1 MKRTTSRNSYI
12 GEDIFVG
19 IDVHKKTYCVVA
31 RVNQELAKKWTAP
44 ASPTKLVE
52 QLQKFFKGAKIH
64 TAYEAGFSGFALH
77 RKLVSEGIDNIVVH
91 AAGIEV
97 AVNNRVKTD
106 KRDATKLATLLEAKR
121 LTGIRIPS
129 EKEENQRI
137 LTRTRAQLVQDL
149 TAVKNK
155 IRMKCHQMGIIDY
168 DDKRV
173 MTHKLVS
180 EILKRS
186 TCDELTIAIKA
197 YWQIWKSLAQEIKNI
212 EKELKKQSQT
222 DPHES
227 TYRSAPGVGALSARI
242 LSNELGNMAQFDNER
257 QLFSYMGL
265 TPCEFSSGEAIRR
278 GHISKQGNS
287 RLRAILVEAAWR
299 AIKIDSA
306 LAEFFNQLYPRRG
319 KARAIV
325 AVARK
330 LIGRIRAAFKQGSS
344 YQLGYSS
351 NNPGSTST
359 LNVTS

>member
-1 MKRTTSRNSYI
+1 MKRTTSKNSYI

-31 RVNQELAKKWTAP
+31 RVNQEIVKKWTAP

-91 AAGIEV
+91 AAGIEI

-106 KRDATKLATLLEAKR
+106 KRDATKLATLLEVKR
-121 LTGIRIPS
+121 LKGIRIPS
-129 EKEENQRI
+129 EQEENQRL
-137 LTRTRAQLVQDL
+137 LTRTREQLVKDR

-155 IRMKCHQMGIIDY
+155 IRMKFHQLGLIDY
-168 DDKRV
+168 DENQA
-173 MTHKLVS
+173 MTHKLVK
-180 EILKRS
+180 EILRKTKS
-186 TCDELTIAIKA
+186 KELILVIEA
-197 YWQIWKSLAQEIKNI
+197 YERIWKSLDQEIRHI

-222 DPHES
+222 DPNDC
-227 TYRSAPGVGALSARI
+227 TYRSAPGVGVLSARI
-242 LSNELGNMAQFDNER
+242 LSNELGNLAQFDNER
-257 QLFSYMGL
+257 QLFSYTGL
-265 TPCEFSSGEAIRR
+265 TPCEYSSGEAIRR

-319 KARAIV
+319 KTRAIV

-330 LIGRIRAAFKQGSS
+330 LIGRIRAAFKQGIA

-351 NNPGSTST
+351 NNPGSTSMIS
-359 LNVTS
+359 VTS

>member
-1 MKRTTSRNSYI
+1 MKRTTTQNSYI
-12 GEDIFVG
+12 GEDVFVG

-31 RVNQELAKKWTAP
+31 RVNQEVAKKWTTP
-44 ASPTKLVE
+44 ASPPKLVE
-52 QLQKFFKGAKIH
+52 QLEKFFKGAKIH

-77 RKLVSEGIDNIVVH
+77 RYLVSAGINNIVVH

-121 LTGIRIPS
+121 LKGIRIPS

-155 IRMKCHQMGIIDY
+155 IRMKCHQMGLIDY

-173 MTHKLVS
+173 MTHKLV
-180 EILKRS
+180 EEMLKRS
-186 TCDELTIAIKA
+186 TSSELTIAIKA
-197 YWQIWKSLAQEIKNI
+197 YWQIWKSLEQEIRYI
-212 EKELKKQSQT
+212 EKELSKQAQT
-222 DPHES
+222 DPNEK
-227 TYRSAPGVGALSARI
+227 TYRSAPGVGSLSARI
-242 LSNELGNMAQFDNER
+242 LSNELGDLTQFDNER
-257 QLFSYMGL
+257 QLFSYTGL
-265 TPCEFSSGEAIRR
+265 TPCEYSSGEAIRR

-306 LAEFFNQLYPRRG
+306 LAEFFNRLYPRRG
-319 KARAIV
+319 KTRAIV

-330 LIGRIRAAFKQGSS
+330 LIGRIRAAFKQGRS

-351 NNPGSTST
+351 NNLCPTSMISI
-359 LNVTS
+359 TS